1 MLKKKE
7 DVGRASGQE
16 DPKEAEAPG
25 AEAPPVAVYPQVLLG
40 RHSCLF
46 TVS

>member
-16 DPKEAEAPG
+16 DSKEAEAPG
-25 AEAPPVAVYPQVLLG
+25 AEALQ
-40 RHSCLF
+40 
-46 TVS
+46 